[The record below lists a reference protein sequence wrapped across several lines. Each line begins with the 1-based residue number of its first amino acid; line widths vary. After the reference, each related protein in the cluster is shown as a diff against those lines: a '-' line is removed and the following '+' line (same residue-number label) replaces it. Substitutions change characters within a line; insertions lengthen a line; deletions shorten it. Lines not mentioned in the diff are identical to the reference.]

1 MIYCTFSSQ
10 VRILNNFVLAMDD
23 SSYKYNLNLIQ
34 IRHMVPFLHTV
45 SLAFYR
51 YCLQNLHWLCSCRC
65 SLSHTSFLPEYTHTH
80 THTHTHTYIYTSF
93 FGYCKAH
100 FAIRHIPN
108 FATQVFKLKISLKYP
123 ELKKIFS
130 SLFQS
135 QLNSLIIQLAESEIV
150 NNGIKVICTS
160 NMSTRI
166 FGNWTKVETSHT

>member
-1 MIYCTFSSQ
+1 MIYCTFSTQ
-10 VRILNNFVLAMDD
+10 ARILNNFVLPMDD

-34 IRHMVPFLHTV
+34 TWHMVPFLHITGFLQILFTKFALTLFLSLFTRSHPV
-45 SLAFYR
+45 SAR
-51 YCLQNLHWLCSCRC
+51 
-65 SLSHTSFLPEYTHTH
+65 THTH
-80 THTHTHTYIYTSF
+80 THTHIYTSF

-100 FAIRHIPN
+100 LAIRHIPN